1 MPQSLE
7 QQMYTEFLPQNQSA
21 VDPYFGE
28 FFTLMR
34 KSLVSGGSELGLGM
48 SLFSL
53 AVSTRATTIIEIGRF
68 KGFSTLCLAS
78 ALKFLDIGWQEP
90 LQHKQ
95 RPDIDYAAL
104 ENSKTRKLYSI
115 DPFPTSEADEM
126 IQEAGLVEY
135 VEFINQRSQD
145 VDLEQQVDL
154 IFIDGDHSYEGCKQ
168 DVFKYVL
175 WNLRPGGYFIIHDYY
190 GWYDQQQHNNSPIKK
205 VADEIIAEAMFQH
218 LLIDTSYQSFVVFRS
233 PNPKIDI

>member
-7 QQMYTEFLPQNQSA
+7 QRMYTEPLLHNQQGA
-21 VDPYFGE
+21 DPYFGE

-34 KSLVSGGSELGLGM
+34 RSLVSGGSELGLGM

-53 AVSTRATTIIEIGRF
+53 AVSIRATNIIEIGRF

-95 RPDIDYAAL
+95 RPDINYEEL
-104 ENSKTRKLYSI
+104 EQAKPRKLFSI
-115 DPFPTSEADEM
+115 DPFPTSEADQL
-126 IQEAGLVEY
+126 IQEAQLTKY

-145 VDLEQQVDL
+145 VDLQQEADL
-154 IFIDGDHSYEGCKQ
+154 IFIDGDHTYDGCKQ

-190 GWYDQQQHNNSPIKK
+190 GWYDQEQRNNSPIKK
-205 VADEIIAEAMFQH
+205 VADEIVAEGVFQH
-218 LLIDTSYQSFVVFRS
+218 LLVDTSYPSFVIFRNS
-233 PNPKIDI
+233 NSQIDS